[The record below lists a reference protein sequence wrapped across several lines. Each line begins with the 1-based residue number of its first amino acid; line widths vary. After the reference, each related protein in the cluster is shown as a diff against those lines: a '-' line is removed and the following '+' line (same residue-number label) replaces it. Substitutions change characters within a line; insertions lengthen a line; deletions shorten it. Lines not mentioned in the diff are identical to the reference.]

1 MIVPMKKICLLV
13 QDKSHDEALKKLR
26 AAGVVHLEKR
36 NTPLDANS
44 SALKRKTK
52 VEEAI
57 GLIQDY
63 KVPKKKPREYTGG
76 DEVPSIERR
85 EKPKGLRRGRR
96 AEDIY
101 GTDAESPYSVDA
113 VKAKPRPYLPD
124 LMNSIGEER
133 KQIKEKEAAYVREVS
148 RIQGWE
154 DFDPSIVEEIS
165 KTIPIYLYEMPSD
178 AFNRLDKDF
187 QYIKVKSDKS
197 VVRILV
203 PEKTIPGMA
212 PFQLPQKS
220 LNEYKKE
227 IEELN
232 LDLQDI
238 DKELE
243 SFADRRHALQ
253 KEMELV
259 EYDLEFESAAAGLS
273 KVEDVPEDFGLCWL
287 TGYVPEEDLGLVKK
301 VASENGWA
309 LSAEEPPQTDESVPT
324 KLKNN
329 KFVQLLTPITGFL
342 DINPGYREVD
352 ISPIFLTFFC
362 IFFAMLFG
370 DAAYG
375 LIITTMAI
383 IGMLL
388 SLKNKKPVGTPLKML
403 LLLGALN
410 VVWGVLTCS
419 WFAMDNK
426 YIPDFLK
433 DISLSYFSTAKT
445 DDKIVSQNLQIFC
458 FSLAVVHLMIA
469 HIVVI
474 FKCKSLKILGELGTI
489 GMLLGMYNV
498 VLNLIVSN
506 ATRHVSILPI
516 PITVY
521 LIGGG
526 FVLSFIF
533 SPYEGSILKSVLNS
547 CQNFISVI
555 LGVVNVFSDIMSY
568 IRLWAVGLAGAAI
581 AQTINGMAG
590 PMLGSFL
597 IFAGIILLV
606 FGHGLN
612 MVLNVLSVLVHGVR
626 LNTLEF
632 SGHVGLT
639 WSGTAYK
646 PFKEKEI
653 K

>member
-13 QDKSHDEALKKLR
+13 QDKSHEETIKKLR

-36 NTPLDANS
+36 NIPLDSTS

-52 VEEAI
+52 VETAI
-57 GLIQDY
+57 GLIQDF
-63 KVPKKKPREYTGG
+63 KPPKKKPRGK
-76 DEVPSIERR
+76 DEGPLIERR
-85 EKPKGLRRGRR
+85 QKPIGLHRGRR
-96 AEDIY
+96 AEDIF
-101 GTDAESPYSVDA
+101 GTDDESPYSYEA

-124 LMNSIGEER
+124 LMNKIGDER
-133 KQIKEKEAAYVREVS
+133 KAIKERETIIGREIL
-148 RIQGWE
+148 RIEGWGN
-154 DFDPSIVEEIS
+154 FNPTIIEEIS
-165 KTIPIYLYEMPSD
+165 KTLPVYLYELPVD
-178 AFNRLDKDF
+178 LFNRLDKDIK
-187 QYIKVKSDKS
+187 YIKIKSDKTI
-197 VVRILV
+197 VRILV
-203 PEKTIPGMA
+203 FEKMIPNAA

-220 LNEYKKE
+220 LNEYKDE
-227 IEELN
+227 IEKYNLELKE
-232 LDLQDI
+232 I

-243 SFADRRHALQ
+243 HYADRKQALL
-253 KEMELV
+253 KEMEQV
-259 EYDLEFESAAAGLS
+259 EYDLEFETAVAGLN
-273 KVEDVPEDFGLCWL
+273 KVDDLPANQGLCWL
-287 TGYVPEEDLGLVKK
+287 TGYVPAEDLALVKK
-301 VASENGWA
+301 VASQNGWA
-309 LSAEEPPQTDESVPT
+309 LSAEDPPETDEYVPT

-329 KFVQLLTPITGFL
+329 KFVQLITPITNFL

-383 IGMLL
+383 IGIILA
-388 SLKNKKPVGTPLKML
+388 LKNRKAVSTAVKML
-403 LLLGALN
+403 LLLGLLN
-410 VVWGVLTCS
+410 TIWGVLTCS
-419 WFAMDNK
+419 WFAMDTK
-426 YIPDFLK
+426 LLPDFLK
-433 DISLSYFSTAKT
+433 NISLSYISSAKT
-445 DDKIVSQNLQIFC
+445 DDAIVSQNLQVFC
-458 FSLAVVHLMIA
+458 FSLALVHLIIA

-474 FKCKSLKILGELGTI
+474 FKCKSLKIFGELGTI

-498 VLNLIVSN
+498 VLFLIVST
-506 ATRHVSILPI
+506 ADRQISVFPMPMTI
-516 PITVY
+516 Y

-526 FVLSFIF
+526 FALSFIF
-533 SPYEGSILKSVLNS
+533 SSYEGSILKSILTS
-547 CQNFISVI
+547 CQNFISVV

-597 IFAGIILLV
+597 IFAGIILLI

-632 SGHVGLT
+632 SGHVGLA

-646 PFKEKEI
+646 PFKEKKI
-653 K
+653 

>member
-26 AAGVVHLEKR
+26 EAGVVHLEKR
-36 NTPLDANS
+36 NVPLDSNS
-44 SALKRKTK
+44 SVLKRKSK
-52 VEEAI
+52 VENAI

-63 KVPKKKPREYTGG
+63 KVPKNKLREDLEDDG
-76 DEVPSIERR
+76 PLSERR

-96 AEDIY
+96 SEDLY
-101 GTDAESPYSVDA
+101 GTETESPYSIDA
-113 VKAKPRPYLPD
+113 VTAKPRPYLPD
-124 LMNSIGEER
+124 MMNSLGEER
-133 KQIKEKEAAYVREVS
+133 KQIKEKEAAYGREIS
-148 RIQGWE
+148 RIQGWG
-154 DFDPSIVEEIS
+154 DFDPSIVDEIS
-165 KTIPIYLYEMPSD
+165 KTMPVYLYEMPAD
-178 AFNRLDKDF
+178 AFARLDKDF

-197 VVRILV
+197 AVRVLV
-203 PEKTIPGMA
+203 LEKTIPGMA

-220 LNEYKKE
+220 LSEYKKE

-232 LDLQDI
+232 LDLKEI
-238 DKELE
+238 DGELE
-243 SFADRRHALQ
+243 HYADRRTALL
-253 KEMELV
+253 KEMERV
-259 EYDLEFESAAAGLS
+259 EYDIEFETAVAGLN
-273 KVEDVPEDFGLCWL
+273 KVDDIPEDFGLSWL
-287 TGYVPEEDLGLVKK
+287 TGYVPAEDVDFVKK
-301 VASENGWA
+301 VAAENGWA
-309 LSAEEPPQTDESVPT
+309 LSIDEPAQTDEVVPT

-329 KFVQLLTPITGFL
+329 KFVQLITPITNFL

-352 ISPIFLTFFC
+352 ISPIFLIFFC

-375 LIITTMAI
+375 LIITTIAI
-383 IGMLL
+383 IGMLM

-419 WFAMDNK
+419 WFAMDTK
-426 YIPDFLK
+426 YLPDILK
-433 DISLSYFSTAKT
+433 DISLPYISSANPN
-445 DDKIVSQNLQIFC
+445 DKEVSQNLQIFC
-458 FSLAVVHLMIA
+458 FSLAVVHLIIA

-474 FKCKSLKILGELGTI
+474 FKCKSLKIFGELGTI

-506 ATRHVSILPI
+506 ADRQVSILPI
-516 PITVY
+516 DITVY

-526 FVLSFIF
+526 FFLSFIF
-533 SPYEGSILKSVLNS
+533 SPYEGSILKSVLTS

-590 PMLGSFL
+590 PMLGGFL
-597 IFAGIILLV
+597 IFAGIILLI

-632 SGHVGLT
+632 SGHVGLS

>member
-13 QDKSHDEALKKLR
+13 QDKSHEDALKKLR

-36 NTPLDANS
+36 NVPLDANS

-63 KVPKKKPREYTGG
+63 KVPKKKPRESTEDDG
-76 DEVPSIERR
+76 PLIERR
-85 EKPKGLRRGRR
+85 QKPIGLHRGRR
-96 AEDIY
+96 AADIY
-101 GTDAESPYSVDA
+101 GTDEEAPFSVDA
-113 VKAKPRPYLPD
+113 VKARPRPYLPD

-133 KQIKEKEAAYVREVS
+133 KQIKEKEAAYTREVS
-148 RIQGWE
+148 RIEGWG
-154 DFDPSIVEEIS
+154 DFDPSILEEIS
-165 KTIPIYLYEMPSD
+165 KTMPIYLYEMPAD
-178 AFNRLDKDF
+178 AFARLGKDF
-187 QYIKVKSDKS
+187 QYIKVKGDKS

-232 LDLQDI
+232 IDLQDI
-238 DKELE
+238 NKELE
-243 SFADRRHALQ
+243 SFADRRHSLQ

-259 EYDLEFESAAAGLS
+259 EYELEFESAIAGLS
-273 KVEDVPEDFGLCWL
+273 KVDDVPSDFSLSWL
-287 TGYVPEEDLGLVKK
+287 TGYVPAEDLGLVKK

-309 LSAEEPPQTDESVPT
+309 LSAEEPPETDEFVPT

-329 KFVQLLTPITGFL
+329 KFVQLLTPITNFL

-375 LIITTMAI
+375 LIITTMALIGI
-383 IGMLL
+383 II
-388 SLKNKKPVGTPLKML
+388 SLKNRKPVGTPVKML

-410 VVWGVLTCS
+410 TAWGVITCS

-426 YIPDFLK
+426 YIPDVLK
-433 DISLSYFSTAKT
+433 DISLSYFSTAKGT
-445 DDKIVSQNLQIFC
+445 DDAIVSQNLQIFC

-506 ATRHVSILPI
+506 AARHVSILPI
-516 PITVY
+516 PMTVY
-521 LIGGG
+521 IIGGG

-533 SPYEGSILKSVLNS
+533 SSYEGSILKSVLNS
-547 CQNFISVI
+547 CQNIITVV

-590 PMLGSFL
+590 PMLGSFM
-597 IFAGIILLV
+597 IFAGIVLLI

-632 SGHVGLT
+632 SGHVGLA

>member
-13 QDKSHDEALKKLR
+13 QDKSHEEALKKLR

-36 NTPLDANS
+36 NPPLDANS

-63 KVPKKKPREYTGG
+63 KVPKKTPRENME
-76 DEVPSIERR
+76 DEGPLIERR
-85 EKPKGLRRGRR
+85 QKPIGLRRGRR

-101 GTDAESPYSVDA
+101 GTDEESPYSIDA

-133 KQIKEKEAAYVREVS
+133 KQIKEKEAAYAREVS
-148 RIQGWE
+148 RLEGWG

-165 KTIPIYLYEMPSD
+165 KTIPIYLYEMPAD
-178 AFNRLDKDF
+178 AFARLDKDF
-187 QYIKVKSDKS
+187 QYIKVKSDKT
-197 VVRILV
+197 VVRVLV

-227 IEELN
+227 IEEFN

-243 SFADRRHALQ
+243 SYADRRHALQ

-259 EYDLEFESAAAGLS
+259 EYDLEFESAVAGLS
-273 KVEDVPEDFGLCWL
+273 KVEDVPSDFGLSWL
-287 TGYVPEEDLGLVKK
+287 TGYVPAEDLGLVKK
-301 VASENGWA
+301 IASENGWA
-309 LSAEEPPQTDESVPT
+309 LSAEEPPETDEFVPT
-324 KLKNN
+324 KLKNS
-329 KFVQLLTPITGFL
+329 KFVQLLTPITNFL

-375 LIITTMAI
+375 LIITTMALIGI
-383 IGMLL
+383 IMA
-388 SLKNKKPVGTPLKML
+388 LKNRKAVGTPVKML
-403 LLLGALN
+403 LLLGLLN
-410 VVWGVLTCS
+410 TLWGVLTCS

-433 DISLSYFSTAKT
+433 DISLSYFSTAKGT
-445 DDKIVSQNLQIFC
+445 DDAIVKQNLQIFC

-506 ATRHVSILPI
+506 AARHVSILPI
-516 PITVY
+516 PVTVY
-521 LIGGG
+521 IIGGG
-526 FVLSFIF
+526 FFLSFIF
-533 SPYEGSILKSVLNS
+533 SAYNGSILKSILYS
-547 CQNFISVI
+547 CQNIITVV

-581 AQTINGMAG
+581 AETINGMAG
-590 PMLGSFL
+590 PLLGSFM
-597 IFAGIILLV
+597 IFAGIILLI

-632 SGHVGLT
+632 SGHVGLA

>member
-26 AAGVVHLEKR
+26 EIGVVHLEKR
-36 NTPLDANS
+36 NVPLDANS

-63 KVPKKKPREYTGG
+63 KVPKKNPREIIEDDG
-76 DEVPSIERR
+76 PLSERR
-85 EKPKGLRRGRR
+85 EKPIGLRRGRR
-96 AEDIY
+96 AADVF
-101 GTDAESPYSVDA
+101 GTDEEAPFSVDA

-133 KQIKEKEAAYVREVS
+133 KQIKEKEAAYTREVS
-148 RIQGWE
+148 RIEGWG

-165 KTIPIYLYEMPSD
+165 KTIPVYLYEIPTD

-187 QYIKVKSDKS
+187 QYIKVKGDKS

-203 PEKTIPGMA
+203 PEKTIPSMA

-227 IEELN
+227 IEEFN
-232 LDLQDI
+232 LDLQEI

-243 SFADRRHALQ
+243 AYADRRHALQ

-259 EYDLEFESAAAGLS
+259 EYELEFESAVAGLT
-273 KVEDVPEDFGLCWL
+273 KVEDVPSDFGLSWL
-287 TGYVPEEDLGLVKK
+287 TGYVPAEDLGLVKK

-309 LSAEEPPQTDESVPT
+309 LSAEEPPETDEFVPT
-324 KLKNN
+324 KLKNS
-329 KFVQLLTPITGFL
+329 KFVQLLTPITNFL

-375 LIITTMAI
+375 LIITTMAL
-383 IGMLL
+383 IGVIV
-388 SLKNKKPVGTPLKML
+388 SLKNRKAVGTPVKML
-403 LLLGALN
+403 LLLGLLN
-410 VVWGVLTCS
+410 TVWGVLTCS

-426 YIPDFLK
+426 YIPDVLK

-445 DDKIVSQNLQIFC
+445 DDAIVSQNLQIFC

-469 HIVVI
+469 HVVVI

-506 ATRHVSILPI
+506 ATRQVSIFPI
-516 PITVY
+516 ETVTIY

-526 FVLSFIF
+526 LVLSFMF
-533 SPYEGSILKSVLNS
+533 SAYEGRIVKSILNS
-547 CQNFISVI
+547 CQNIITVV

-590 PMLGSFL
+590 PLLGGFM

-632 SGHVGLT
+632 SGHVGLA

>member
-13 QDKSHDEALKKLR
+13 QDKSHEEALKKLR

-36 NTPLDANS
+36 NAPLDANS

-63 KVPKKKPREYTGG
+63 KVPKKKPRESTEDDG
-76 DEVPSIERR
+76 PLIERR
-85 EKPKGLRRGRR
+85 QKPIGLHRGRR
-96 AEDIY
+96 AADIY
-101 GTDAESPYSVDA
+101 GTDEESPYSVDA

-133 KQIKEKEAAYVREVS
+133 KQIKEKEAAYSREVS
-148 RIQGWE
+148 RIEGWG

-165 KTIPIYLYEMPSD
+165 KTIPIYLYEMPVD
-178 AFNRLDKDF
+178 TFARLDKDF

-212 PFQLPQKS
+212 LFQLPQKS

-227 IEELN
+227 IEEFN
-232 LDLQDI
+232 IDLQDI

-259 EYDLEFESAAAGLS
+259 EYDLEFESAIAGLS
-273 KVEDVPEDFGLCWL
+273 KVEDVPSDFGLSWL
-287 TGYVPEEDLGLVKK
+287 TGYVPAEDLGLVKK

-309 LSAEEPPQTDESVPT
+309 LSAEEPPETDEFVPT
-324 KLKNN
+324 KLKNS
-329 KFVQLLTPITGFL
+329 KFVQLLTPITSFL

-375 LIITTMAI
+375 LIITTMALIGI
-383 IGMLL
+383 ILA
-388 SLKNKKPVGTPLKML
+388 LKNRKPVGTPLKML

-410 VVWGVLTCS
+410 TVWGVLTCS

-445 DDKIVSQNLQIFC
+445 DDAIVSQNLQIFC

-469 HIVVI
+469 HVVVI

-516 PITVY
+516 PVTVY
-521 LIGGG
+521 IVGGG

-533 SPYEGSILKSVLNS
+533 SSYEGSILKSVLNS
-547 CQNFISVI
+547 CQNIITVV

-590 PMLGSFL
+590 PMLGSFM
-597 IFAGIILLV
+597 IFAGIVLLI

-632 SGHVGLT
+632 SGHVGLA

>member
-13 QDKSHDEALKKLR
+13 QDKSHEESLKKLR

-36 NTPLDANS
+36 NIPLDSNL
-44 SALKRKTK
+44 SASKRKIK
-52 VEEAI
+52 VENAI
-57 GLIQDY
+57 GLIQDF
-63 KVPKKKPREYTGG
+63 KVPKKKPRDHKVDDG
-76 DEVPSIERR
+76 PLIERR
-85 EKPKGLRRGRR
+85 QKPIGLHRGRR

-101 GTDAESPYSVDA
+101 GTDDESPYSIDA
-113 VKAKPRPYLPD
+113 VKATPRPYLPD
-124 LMNSIGEER
+124 LMSKLGDER
-133 KQIKEKEAAYVREVS
+133 KAIKEKEVIIGREIL
-148 RIQGWE
+148 RIEGWGN
-154 DFDPSIVEEIS
+154 FTPSTVEEIS
-165 KTIPIYLYEMPSD
+165 KTIPVYLYEIPVD
-178 AFNRLDKDF
+178 LFNRLDKEIQF
-187 QYIKVKSDKS
+187 IKIKGDKS
-197 VVRILV
+197 IVRILV
-203 PEKTIPGMA
+203 FEKMIPGVA

-220 LNEYKKE
+220 LNEYKEE
-227 IEELN
+227 IEKHNLEL
-232 LDLQDI
+232 QEI
-238 DKELE
+238 DDELKK
-243 SFADRRHALQ
+243 FADRKPALL
-253 KEMELV
+253 KEMEQV
-259 EYDLEFESAAAGLS
+259 EYDLEFETAVAGLN
-273 KVEDVPEDFGLCWL
+273 KVEDIPANQGLCWL
-287 TGYVPEEDLGLVKK
+287 TGYVPTEDLGLVKK
-301 VASENGWA
+301 IASENGWA
-309 LSAEEPPQTDESVPT
+309 LSAEEPPETDEFVPT

-329 KFVQLLTPITGFL
+329 KFVQLINPITNFL

-383 IGMLL
+383 IGIILA
-388 SLKNKKPVGTPLKML
+388 LKNKKTVSTAIKML
-403 LLLGALN
+403 LLLGLLN
-410 VVWGVLTCS
+410 TTWGVLTCS

-433 DISLSYFSTAKT
+433 DISLSYISSAKT
-445 DDKIVSQNLQIFC
+445 DDAIVSQNLQIFC
-458 FSLAVVHLMIA
+458 FSLALVHLIIA

-474 FKCKSLKILGELGTI
+474 FKCKSLKIFGELGTI

-498 VLNLIVSN
+498 VLFLIVS
-506 ATRHVSILPI
+506 TPDRPISIFPMPVTI
-516 PITVY
+516 Y

-526 FVLSFIF
+526 FFLSFIF
-533 SPYEGSILKSVLNS
+533 SSYDGSILKSILTS
-547 CQNFISVI
+547 CQNFISVV

-590 PMLGSFL
+590 PMLGGFL
-597 IFAGIILLV
+597 IFAGIILLI

-632 SGHVGLT
+632 SGHVGLA

-646 PFKEKEI
+646 PFKEKKI
-653 K
+653 

>member
-13 QDKSHDEALKKLR
+13 QDKSHEEALKKLR

-36 NTPLDANS
+36 NAPLDANS

-63 KVPKKKPREYTGG
+63 KVPKKTPRENAEDDG
-76 DEVPSIERR
+76 PLIERR
-85 EKPKGLRRGRR
+85 QKPIGLHRGRR

-101 GTDAESPYSVDA
+101 GTDEESPYSVDA

-133 KQIKEKEAAYVREVS
+133 KQIKEKEAAYTREIS
-148 RIQGWE
+148 RIEGWG
-154 DFDPSIVEEIS
+154 DFDPSIVEDIS
-165 KTIPIYLYEMPSD
+165 KTIPIYFYEMPID
-178 AFNRLDKDF
+178 AFARLDKDF

-227 IEELN
+227 IEEFN
-232 LDLQDI
+232 IDLQEI

-259 EYDLEFESAAAGLS
+259 EYDLEFESAVAGLN
-273 KVEDVPEDFGLCWL
+273 KVEDVPSDFSLSWL
-287 TGYVPEEDLGLVKK
+287 TGYVPAEDLGLVKK

-309 LSAEEPPQTDESVPT
+309 LSAEEPPETDEFVPT
-324 KLKNN
+324 KLKNS

-352 ISPIFLTFFC
+352 ISPVFLTFFC

-375 LIITTMAI
+375 LIITTMAL
-383 IGMLL
+383 IGMILA
-388 SLKNKKPVGTPLKML
+388 LKNRKAVGTPLKML
-403 LLLGALN
+403 LLLGLLN
-410 VVWGVLTCS
+410 TVWGVLTCS

-445 DDKIVSQNLQIFC
+445 DDAIVSQNLQIFC
-458 FSLAVVHLMIA
+458 FSLAVVHLIIA

-498 VLNLIVSN
+498 VLFLIVSN
-506 ATRHVSILPI
+506 ATRQVSIFPMPVTI
-516 PITVY
+516 Y

-533 SPYEGSILKSVLNS
+533 SSYEGSILRSVLNS
-547 CQNFISVI
+547 CQNIITVV

-590 PMLGSFL
+590 PLLGGFM
-597 IFAGIILLV
+597 IFAGIILLI

-632 SGHVGLT
+632 SGHVGLA

>member
-13 QDKSHDEALKKLR
+13 QDKSHEESLKKLR

-36 NTPLDANS
+36 NVPLDANS
-44 SALKRKTK
+44 TALKRKTK
-52 VEEAI
+52 VEESI

-63 KVPKKKPREYTGG
+63 KVPKKKPRDAKVDDG
-76 DEVPSIERR
+76 PLIERR
-85 EKPKGLRRGRR
+85 QKPIGLHRGRR

-101 GTDAESPYSVDA
+101 GTDDESPYSVDA

-124 LMNSIGEER
+124 LMSKLGDDR
-133 KQIKEKEAAYVREVS
+133 KQIKEKEAVIGREIL
-148 RIQGWE
+148 RIEGWGN
-154 DFDPSIVEEIS
+154 FDPSIIGEIS
-165 KTIPIYLYEMPSD
+165 KTIPLYLYELPVD
-178 AFNRLDKDF
+178 LFNRLDKDI

-197 VVRILV
+197 IARIFV
-203 PEKTIPGMA
+203 FEKMIPGIT
-212 PFQLPQKS
+212 PFLLPQKS
-220 LNEYKKE
+220 LSEYREEIEKLDLEIKE
-227 IEELN
+227 I
-232 LDLQDI
+232 DG
-238 DKELE
+238 ELE
-243 SFADRRHALQ
+243 HYADRRPALL
-253 KEMELV
+253 KEMERV
-259 EYDLEFESAAAGLS
+259 EYDLEFETAVAGLN
-273 KVEDVPEDFGLCWL
+273 KVEDVPSNQGLCWL
-287 TGYVPEEDLGLVKK
+287 TGYVPAEDLGLVKK
-301 VASENGWA
+301 LASENGWA
-309 LSAEEPPQTDESVPT
+309 LSAEEPPETDEYVPT

-329 KFVQLLTPITGFL
+329 KFVQLLTPITNFL

-352 ISPIFLTFFC
+352 VSPIFITFFC

-375 LIITTMAI
+375 LIITSMALIGI
-383 IGMLL
+383 ILA
-388 SLKNKKPVGTPLKML
+388 LKNKKAVSIPIKML
-403 LLLGALN
+403 LLLGLLN
-410 VVWGVLTCS
+410 TLWGVLTCS
-419 WFAMDNK
+419 WFAIDAK
-426 YIPDFLK
+426 LLPDFLK
-433 DISLSYFSTAKT
+433 KISLSYISSANPNQEK
-445 DDKIVSQNLQIFC
+445 VSQNLQIFC
-458 FSLAVVHLMIA
+458 FSLAVIHLVIA

-498 VLNLIVSN
+498 VLYLIVSKDI
-506 ATRHVSILPI
+506 HILPVSI
-516 PITVY
+516 Y

-526 FVLSFIF
+526 FFLSFIF
-533 SPYEGSILKSVLNS
+533 SSYQGSILKSILS
-547 CQNFISVI
+547 SFQNIITVV

-597 IFAGIILLV
+597 IFAGIILLI

-632 SGHVGLT
+632 SGHVGLA

-646 PFKEKEI
+646 PFKEKKI
-653 K
+653 

>member
-36 NTPLDANS
+36 NAPLDSNS

-52 VEEAI
+52 VEDAI
-57 GLIQDY
+57 SLIQDY
-63 KVPKKKPREYTGG
+63 KVPKTKSRESIE
-76 DEVPSIERR
+76 DEGPLSERR
-85 EKPKGLRRGRR
+85 EKPIGLHRGRR
-96 AEDIY
+96 TEDIY
-101 GTDAESPYSVDA
+101 GTDDESPYSVDA
-113 VKAKPRPYLPD
+113 VTAKPRPYLPD
-124 LMNSIGEER
+124 MMNSLGEER
-133 KQIKEKEAAYVREVS
+133 KHIKEKEVAYGKEVS
-148 RIQGWE
+148 RIEGWG
-154 DFDPSIVEEIS
+154 DFDPSIIEEIS
-165 KTIPIYLYEMPSD
+165 KTMPIYLYEMPPD
-178 AFNRLDKDF
+178 AFSRMDKDF
-187 QYIKVKSDKS
+187 QYIKIKSDKS
-197 VVRILV
+197 AVRILV
-203 PEKTIPGMA
+203 PEKMIPGMT

-220 LNEYKKE
+220 LSEYKKE
-227 IEELN
+227 IDKLN
-232 LDLQDI
+232 LDLQEVNTEI
-238 DKELE
+238 EH
-243 SFADRRHALQ
+243 FADRRAALL

-259 EYDLEFESAAAGLS
+259 EYDIEFESAVAGLN
-273 KVEDVPEDFGLCWL
+273 KVEDIPEDFGLCWL
-287 TGYVPEEDLGLVKK
+287 TGYVPAEDVGIVKK

-309 LSAEEPPQTDESVPT
+309 LSVDEPAETDEVVPT

-329 KFVQLLTPITGFL
+329 KFVQLITPITGFL

-352 ISPIFLTFFC
+352 ISPIFITFFC

-375 LIITTMAI
+375 LIISTMAI
-383 IGMLL
+383 IGMILT
-388 SLKNKKPVGTPLKML
+388 LKNKKPVGTPLKML

-410 VVWGVLTCS
+410 TLWGVLTCS
-419 WFAMDNK
+419 WFAMDTK

-433 DISLSYFSTAKT
+433 NISLSYISTAKT
-445 DDKIVSQNLQIFC
+445 DDAIVSQNLQIFC
-458 FSLAVVHLMIA
+458 FSLAVIHLVIA
-469 HIVVI
+469 HIIVI

-498 VLNLIVSN
+498 VLFLIVSSDIR
-506 ATRHVSILPI
+506 AIPLLPVS
-516 PITVY
+516 VY

-526 FVLSFIF
+526 FFLSFVF
-533 SPYEGSILKSVLNS
+533 SPYEGNIFKSILSSFKNIITV
-547 CQNFISVI
+547 V

-590 PMLGSFL
+590 PMLGNFL
-597 IFAGIILLV
+597 IFAGILLLI

>member
-1 MIVPMKKICLLV
+1 MIVPMKKVCLLV
-13 QDKSHDEALKKLR
+13 QDKSHEESLKKLR
-26 AAGVVHLEKR
+26 AAGVVHLERR
-36 NTPLDANS
+36 NMPLDSNL

-52 VEEAI
+52 VENAI
-57 GLIQDY
+57 GLIQDF
-63 KVPKKKPREYTGG
+63 KIPKKKPRDHKIDDG
-76 DEVPSIERR
+76 PLIERR
-85 EKPKGLRRGRR
+85 QKPIGLHRGRR

-101 GTDAESPYSVDA
+101 GTDDESPYSMEA

-124 LMNSIGEER
+124 LMSKLGDER
-133 KQIKEKEAAYVREVS
+133 KAIKEKESIIGREIL
-148 RIQGWE
+148 RIEGWGN
-154 DFDPSIVEEIS
+154 FDPSVIEEIS
-165 KTIPIYLYEMPSD
+165 KTKPVYLYEIPID
-178 AFNRLDKDF
+178 LFNRLDKDIK
-187 QYIKVKSDKS
+187 YIKIKSDKS
-197 VVRILV
+197 IARIMV
-203 PEKTIPGMA
+203 FEKMIPGVT

-220 LNEYKKE
+220 LNDYKEE
-227 IEELN
+227 IEKHNFEIQEIDDEL
-232 LDLQDI
+232 
-238 DKELE
+238 KK
-243 SFADRRHALQ
+243 FADRKSALL
-253 KEMELV
+253 KEMERV
-259 EYDLEFESAAAGLS
+259 EYDLEFETAVAGLN
-273 KVEDVPEDFGLCWL
+273 KVEELPSNQGLCWL
-287 TGYVPEEDLGLVKK
+287 TGYVPAEDLGLVKK
-301 VASENGWA
+301 AASENGWA
-309 LSAEEPPQTDESVPT
+309 LSAEEPAPTDESVPT
-324 KLKNN
+324 KLKNS
-329 KFVQLLTPITGFL
+329 KFVQLITPITGFL

-383 IGMLL
+383 IGIIFA
-388 SLKNKKPVGTPLKML
+388 LKNRKAVSTAVKML
-403 LLLGALN
+403 LLLGLLN
-410 VVWGVLTCS
+410 TLWGVLTCS
-419 WFAMDNK
+419 WFAMDTK
-426 YIPDFLK
+426 YLPDILK
-433 DISLSYFSTAKT
+433 KISLSYISTAKT

-498 VLNLIVSN
+498 VLNLIVS
-506 ATRHVSILPI
+506 TPDRPISILPMI
-516 PITVY
+516 PVTVY
-521 LIGGG
+521 IIGGG

-533 SPYEGSILKSVLNS
+533 SSYEGSLLKSILTS
-547 CQNFISVI
+547 CQNFISVV

-590 PMLGSFL
+590 PMLGGFL
-597 IFAGIILLV
+597 IFAGIILLI

-632 SGHVGLT
+632 SGHVGLA

-646 PFKEKEI
+646 PFKEKKI
-653 K
+653 

>member
-1 MIVPMKKICLLV
+1 LV

-26 AAGVVHLEKR
+26 AAGVVHLERR
-36 NTPLDANS
+36 NIPLDANS
-44 SALKRKTK
+44 SAVKRKAK
-52 VEEAI
+52 VEEAL

-63 KVPKKKPREYTGG
+63 KVPKKNPRDANEDDG
-76 DEVPSIERR
+76 PLSERR
-85 EKPKGLRRGRR
+85 QKPAGLHRGRR
-96 AEDIY
+96 IQDIY
-101 GTDAESPYSVDA
+101 GTDQEAPYSVDA
-113 VKAKPRPYLPD
+113 VKDAARPYLPD
-124 LMNSIGEER
+124 LMNKLGEER
-133 KQIKEKEAAYVREVS
+133 KHIKDKETADTKEIS
-148 RIQGWE
+148 RIEGWGN
-154 DFDPSIVEEIS
+154 FDPSIVDEIS
-165 KTIPIYLYEMPSD
+165 KTMPLYLYEIPTD
-178 AFNRLDKDF
+178 TFNRLDKDF
-187 QYIKVKSDKS
+187 QYIKVKGDKS

-203 PEKTIPGMA
+203 PEKTIPGIA

-227 IEELN
+227 IDDCD
-232 LDLQDI
+232 LDLKDI

-243 SFADRRHALQ
+243 HYADRRPALL
-253 KEMELV
+253 KELELV
-259 EYDLEFESAAAGLS
+259 EYELEFETAVAGLS
-273 KVEDVPEDFGLCWL
+273 KVEDVPSDFGLSWL
-287 TGYVPEEDLGLVKK
+287 TGYVPAEDAHLVKK
-301 VASENGWA
+301 IASENGWA
-309 LSAEEPPQTDESVPT
+309 LSVDEPPQTDELVPT

-329 KFVQLLTPITGFL
+329 RFVNLITPITGFL

-352 ISPIFLTFFC
+352 ISPIFLVFFC
-362 IFFAMLFG
+362 VFFAMLFG

-383 IGMLL
+383 IGMLVT
-388 SLKNKKPVGTPLKML
+388 LKNRKPVGTPLKML
-403 LLLGALN
+403 LLLGFLN
-410 VVWGVLTCS
+410 TLWGVITCS

-426 YIPDFLK
+426 YIPDVLK
-433 DISLSYFSTAKT
+433 DISLSYFSTAKGT
-445 DDKIVSQNLQIFC
+445 DDAIVSQNLQIFC
-458 FSLAVVHLMIA
+458 FSLAVVHLVIA

-474 FKCKSLKILGELGTI
+474 FKCKSLKIFGELGTI
-489 GMLLGMYNV
+489 GMLIGMYNV

-506 ATRHVSILPI
+506 AARHVSILPI
-516 PITVY
+516 DLTVY
-521 LIGGG
+521 IIGGG
-526 FVLSFIF
+526 FFLSFIF
-533 SPYEGSILKSVLNS
+533 SPYEGNLIKSILTS
-547 CQNFISVI
+547 CQNFISVV

-590 PMLGSFL
+590 PLLGGFM
-597 IFAGIILLV
+597 IFAGILLLV

-632 SGHVGLT
+632 SGHVGLA